1 MTAIILT
8 PSQAEALLASVRAAY
23 AARDMAPYW
32 LPYPLPITSGPHAGM
47 LAVDVGPEALSMVM
61 IGDLTLEQLP
71 DYQAII
77 AGLGNQRGGDLQAH
91 RGHYNSSET
100 AQQSPSPSVVIYNCR

>member
-1 MTAIILT
+1 MTAIIIT
-8 PSQAEALLASVRAAY
+8 PAQAEALLASVRAAY

-32 LPYPLPITSGPHAGM
+32 LPYPLPITSGPHSGM

-71 DYQAII
+71 DYEAII
-77 AGLGNQRGGDLQAH
+77 AGLGNPPAIEL
-91 RGHYNSSET
+91 T
-100 AQQSPSPSVVIYNCR
+100 AAEIEQPAPAGVTL

>member
-8 PSQAEALLASVRAAY
+8 PAQAEALLASVRAAY

-71 DYQAII
+71 DYQAIV
-77 AGLGNQRGGDLQAH
+77 AGLGNPLPVELTDE
-91 RGHYNSSET
+91 ET
-100 AQQSPSPSVVIYNCR
+100 RQPVPVGINLP

>member
-32 LPYPLPITSGPHAGM
+32 LPYPLPITSGPHVGM

-77 AGLGNQRGGDLQAH
+77 AGLGNPPAVEL
-91 RGHYNSSET
+91 T
-100 AQQSPSPSVVIYNCR
+100 AAEIEQPEPVGLTLP

>member
-8 PSQAEALLASVRAAY
+8 PSQAEALLASVHAAY
-23 AARDMAPYW
+23 TARDMAPYW

-77 AGLGNQRGGDLQAH
+77 AGLGNPPAVEL
-91 RGHYNSSET
+91 T
-100 AQQSPSPSVVIYNCR
+100 AAEIVQPAPVGLTLP

>member
-32 LPYPLPITSGPHAGM
+32 LPYPLPITSCA
-47 LAVDVGPEALSMVM
+47 
-61 IGDLTLEQLP
+61 TT
-71 DYQAII
+71 II
-77 AGLGNQRGGDLQAH
+77 ID
-91 RGHYNSSET
+91 
-100 AQQSPSPSVVIYNCR
+100 P